1 MTLPMKK
8 SQQSKKPKQ
17 NNFLAD
23 FIEQEMYL
31 QNPPLKTDKFIDYC
45 KKRGVNTTKEEL
57 EFFEKEKLLFPIVRI
72 DRPIGEEKRIKF
84 KKSDGKEYWRP
95 EEGGLQ
101 EGETEIERY
110 KVKFYSTYDVF
121 KEDVIG
127 TYHKDLL
134 KNWLEEDNIFDPAT
148 KDFQEWTTFFDE
160 ELKHEKQKIVGF
172 YSSFQIYWLEKIKQ
186 INCVNLTHNKTD
198 FDISDCEM
206 TAENGK
212 VYLTSN
218 IKLKIE
224 ISDKETIPLL
234 GGENYKPLEKK
245 DILIKRFKN
254 KFDFEKKKENLKN
267 YQDYNKILKFLLSVQ
282 SVYFPYAKSG
292 GGTIQISGDDKKWHE
307 MKRNFKLNDI
317 FEKLDFKIE
326 DIAKW
331 YKIFSAEAQ
340 KRLGIKRDD
349 WIQLWKNIAWSE
361 KDKLEGDT
369 RLGVEYLQ
377 WAVMLK
383 RIIEEGLQK
392 EILDIDEMSNIAPDD
407 ILKFE
412 PEKMN
417 QYGVLLRATRNKR
430 YSDQDKNHYH
440 DRYKRLFYL
449 ANDFGLDYQ
458 PRVMVFVEGKTE
470 ETIFPE
476 IFEQYIGNKPE
487 NLGIEFVDIKG
498 ISNFFGGG
506 IPSEKE
512 QKKFISNFHHL
523 ITYNLNKWQI
533 IPFFLS
539 DNEGSDKKHI
549 ISDLLKKGI
558 SISFNQNKYLHP
570 KNWQYI
576 WGVTN
581 DNKPFQGKDFEMA
594 NFYDDEIAAVLSG
607 ILPKKISSSDVKSQ
621 RDQNNGIKQID
632 KQAEDC
638 KVCIAKKLVANLF
651 DEYDKTQDKKLFERP
666 IFKAVEKIANLASLN
681 HPPVDREIELK
692 NKEYIETELKKE

>member
-1 MTLPMKK
+1 MTSQMKK
-8 SQQSKKPKQ
+8 SPQSKKPKQ

-31 QNPPLKTDKFIDYC
+31 QNPPLKTDKFINYC

-57 EFFEKEKLLFPIVRI
+57 EFFEKEKLLFPIIRI
-72 DRPIGEEKRIKF
+72 ERPVGEEERIKF
-84 KKSDGKEYWRP
+84 KKPDGKEYYRP
-95 EEGGLQ
+95 AKDGLQ
-101 EGETEIERY
+101 DGETEIERY

-121 KEDVIG
+121 KEDAIG

-134 KNWLEEDNIFDPAT
+134 KNWINEGCIFDPT
-148 KDFQEWTTFFDE
+148 DKDFQEWTTFFGK
-160 ELKHEKQKIVGF
+160 ELVHEKQKIVSF
-172 YSSFQIYWLEKIKQ
+172 YSAFQIYWLEKIKQ
-186 INCVNLTHNKTD
+186 INSVNLTHNKTA
-198 FDISDCEM
+198 FDVGDCEM
-206 TAENGK
+206 TVENGK

-224 ISDKETIPLL
+224 ISDKETIPLS
-234 GGENYKPLEKK
+234 GGRNYKPLEKK
-245 DILIKRFKN
+245 DVLIERFKN
-254 KFDFEKKKENLKN
+254 GFDFEQKKENLKN

-282 SVYFPYAKSG
+282 SAYFPYAKSG

-307 MKRNFKLNDI
+307 MKRNFKLNTI
-317 FEKLDFKIE
+317 LEKLDFNMD

-331 YKIFSAEAQ
+331 YKIFSDEAQ
-340 KRLGIKRDD
+340 KKLGIKRDD
-349 WIQLWKNIAWSE
+349 WVQLWKNIAWSE

-383 RIIEEGLQK
+383 RIIEEDLQK
-392 EILDIDEMSNIAPDD
+392 EILDIDEISNIAPDD

-412 PEKMN
+412 PEKMD

-430 YSDQDKNHYH
+430 YSDKDKNYYH
-440 DRYKRLFYL
+440 DRYKRSFYL
-449 ANDFGLDYQ
+449 ANNFGLDYQ

-487 NLGIEFVDIKG
+487 NWGIEFVDIGG
-498 ISNFFGGG
+498 ISKFFG
-506 IPSEKE
+506 
-512 QKKFISNFHHL
+512 QKISIKDSNGKYKKGFISNFNHL
-523 ITYNLNKWQI
+523 ISYNLNKWQI
-533 IPFFLS
+533 IPFFIG
-539 DNEGSDKKHI
+539 DNEND
-549 ISDLLKKGI
+549 ISHLLQNGA
-558 SISFNQNKYLHP
+558 SISFNQNDYSLS
-570 KNWQYI
+570 KNWRYI
-576 WGVTN
+576 WGITN

-594 NFYDDEIAAVLSG
+594 NFSDDEITKVLNG
-607 ILPKKISSSDVKSQ
+607 ILPKQIKSTDVKTQ
-621 RDQNNGIKQID
+621 RDQNKGIKQVND
-632 KQAEDC
+632 QVEDC

-651 DEYDKTQDKKLFERP
+651 DEYDKTQDKTVFERP
-666 IFKAVEKIANLASLN
+666 IFKAVDTIVNLAVLN